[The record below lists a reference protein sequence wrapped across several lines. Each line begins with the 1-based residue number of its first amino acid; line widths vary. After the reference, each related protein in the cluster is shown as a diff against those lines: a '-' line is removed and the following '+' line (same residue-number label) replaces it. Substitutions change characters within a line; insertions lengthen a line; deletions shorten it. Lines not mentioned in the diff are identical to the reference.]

1 VEDRQIVEAVLKGD
15 TRRYADIVERYQQH
29 VANLTYKLC
38 GNRLDV
44 EEVTQQVF
52 VELYMALPRF
62 RFDSKLS
69 SFIYRIT
76 VNTVCKMMNKAKR
89 FISADAMENLPEQRS
104 EDLNAQQRIIRD
116 EQLQQLRAAIGRL
129 KDEQR
134 TALVLYTFEDF
145 SYQQIADVMQCS
157 LSKVESL
164 IFRAKKMAIIHLEK
178 SPCFNRY
185 RITVKPMMPMMLA
198 WSRIRL
204 AGSAVDSSVVSLS

>member
-1 VEDRQIVEAVLKGD
+1 MEDKE
-15 TRRYADIVERYQQH
+15 IVERILAGDTERYSEIVRRYQQI

-38 GNRLDV
+38 GTRLDT

-76 VNTVCKMMNKAKR
+76 VNTVCKMLNKNKR
-89 FISADAMENLPEQRS
+89 FVSSDEWETPPEQVSSDR
-104 EDLNAQQRIIRD
+104 NAQQQIIYNEQM
-116 EQLQQLRAAIGRL
+116 EQLRTAIGHL

-157 LSKVESL
+157 LAKVESL
-164 IFRAKKMAIIHLEK
+164 IFRAKKNLAKE
-178 SPCFNRY
+178 
-185 RITVKPMMPMMLA
+185 VK
-198 WSRIRL
+198 R
-204 AGSAVDSSVVSLS
+204 

>member
-1 VEDRQIVEAVLKGD
+1 VEDKQIVEAVLAGD
-15 TRRYADIVERYQQH
+15 TRRYAEIVERYQQI

-52 VELYMALPRF
+52 VELYVALPRF

-69 SFIYRIT
+69 SFLYRIT
-76 VNTVCKMMNKAKR
+76 VNVVCKMMNKAKR
-89 FISADAMENLPEQRS
+89 FVSSDALENMPEPRS
-104 EDLNAQQRIIRD
+104 EDRNAQQQTIYNEQM
-116 EQLQQLRAAIGRL
+116 EQLRTAIGHL

-145 SYQQIADVMQCS
+145 SYNQIAEVMQCS

-164 IFRAKKMAIIHLEK
+164 IFRAKK
-178 SPCFNRY
+178 N
-185 RITVKPMMPMMLA
+185 LA
-198 WSRIRL
+198 KEIRQ
-204 AGSAVDSSVVSLS
+204 

>member
-1 VEDRQIVEAVLKGD
+1 MEDKEIVQKILAGD
-15 TRRYADIVERYQQH
+15 TEQYAEIVRRYQQI

-38 GNRLDV
+38 GTRLET

-76 VNTVCKMMNKAKR
+76 VNTVCKMMKHENR
-89 FISADAMENLPEQRS
+89 FLSADAMENLPEQRS
-104 EDLNAQQRIIRD
+104 EDLDAQQRIIRE
-116 EQLQQLRAAIGRL
+116 EQYAQLRTAIGHL

-134 TALVLYTFEDF
+134 TALVLYAFEDF

-164 IFRAKKMAIIHLEK
+164 IFRAKK
-178 SPCFNRY
+178 N
-185 RITVKPMMPMMLA
+185 
-198 WSRIRL
+198 
-204 AGSAVDSSVVSLS
+204 LSKEIKR

>member
-1 VEDRQIVEAVLKGD
+1 MEDKQIVEAVLAGD
-15 TRRYADIVERYQQH
+15 TRRYAEIVERYQQI

-52 VELYMALPRF
+52 VELYVALPRF

-69 SFIYRIT
+69 SFLYRIT
-76 VNTVCKMMNKAKR
+76 VNVVCKMMNKAKR
-89 FISADAMENLPEQRS
+89 FVSSDALENMPEPRS
-104 EDLNAQQRIIRD
+104 EERNAQQQTIYNEQM
-116 EQLQQLRAAIGRL
+116 EQLRTAIGHL

-145 SYQQIADVMQCS
+145 SYNQIAEVMQCS

-164 IFRAKKMAIIHLEK
+164 IFRAKK
-178 SPCFNRY
+178 N
-185 RITVKPMMPMMLA
+185 LA
-198 WSRIRL
+198 KEIKQ
-204 AGSAVDSSVVSLS
+204 